1 MLLKSWNSSSDEC
14 IYKCMTFDMH
24 DKDAAYVLYRICQ
37 TWQCK
42 RTWCYHTSDG
52 KDDTLETKDLYVK
65 VKSFGS
71 KEELDMWCAVNNVE
85 KYDIVSCLD
94 VIELK

>member
-1 MLLKSWNSSSDEC
+1 MC
-14 IYKCMTFDMH
+14 C
-24 DKDAAYVLYRICQ
+24 
-37 TWQCK
+37 
-42 RTWCYHTSDG
+42 HTSDG

-94 VIELK
+94 VIELN